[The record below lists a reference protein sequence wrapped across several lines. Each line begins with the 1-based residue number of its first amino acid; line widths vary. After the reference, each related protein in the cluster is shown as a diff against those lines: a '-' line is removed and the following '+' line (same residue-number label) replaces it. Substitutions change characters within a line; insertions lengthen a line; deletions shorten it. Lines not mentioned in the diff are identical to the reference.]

1 MTLLTDSLTLPC
13 GATLPNRIAKAAMS
27 EHLASSRQEPTR
39 ALNQLYARWAQGGA
53 GLVITGN
60 VMVDAR
66 HLEAKTNVLI
76 AGSPDLARFAAWAQ
90 AGTDGGTPLF
100 MQLNHPGRQTPRHVN
115 PTPLA
120 PSAVPPVNLFRRA
133 SAFGQPRAMTEAEI
147 EQTIEAFANAAAV
160 AKQAGFSGVQ
170 VHGAHGYLV
179 SQFLSPLTNRRDDRW
194 GGSLENRARF
204 GRAVLSAIRAA
215 VGPSFPVAIKLN
227 SADFQR
233 GGFSEDESIRV
244 LQMLQEDGVDLVEIS
259 GGSYESRVMLDK
271 VSEREAF
278 FLDYAKKARA
288 AVKLPLMVT
297 GGFRSRAVME
307 QALASGALDL
317 VGIARPFTHNP
328 DLGRDLTSQ
337 RLARAEDPPP
347 LPGLAVLGGT
357 SEAMMSVAQMALL
370 SKGKD
375 PVHGMGTRAVL
386 GALWQEGTSLLR
398 KKR

>member
-1 MTLLTDSLTLPC
+1 MTSLSDPLSLPC

-39 ALNQLYARWAQGGA
+39 ALNQLYERWSLGGT

-66 HLEAKTNVLI
+66 HLEANTNVVI
-76 AGSPDLARFAAWAQ
+76 AGAPNLERFSAWAQ
-90 AGTDGGTPLF
+90 AGTRGGNALF

-115 PTPLA
+115 PTPMA

-133 SAFGQPRAMTEAEI
+133 SAFGQPRAMTEADI
-147 EQTIEAFANAAAV
+147 QQVIEAFAKAAAF
-160 AKQAGFSGVQ
+160 AQRAGFSGVQ

-179 SQFLSPLTNRRDDRW
+179 SQFLSPLTNRREDAW

-204 GRAVLSAIRAA
+204 GRAVLAAIRAA
-215 VGPSFPVAIKLN
+215 VGPAFPVAIKLN

-278 FLDYAKKARA
+278 FLDYARKARA
-288 AVKLPLMVT
+288 AVSIPLMVT

-307 QALASGALDL
+307 QALASGALDV

-328 DLGRDLTSQ
+328 DLGRDLCTG
-337 RLARAEDPPP
+337 RIARAEDPPSM
-347 LPGLAVLGGT
+347 PGLARLGGT

-375 PVHGMGTRAVL
+375 PVRGVSLRAIF
-386 GALWQEGTSLLR
+386 GALVQEAESLLR
-398 KKR
+398 RKR

>member
-1 MTLLTDSLTLPC
+1 MTSLSDPLTLPC

-39 ALNQLYARWAQGGA
+39 ALNQLYERWSLGGT

-60 VMVDAR
+60 VMVDAQ
-66 HLEAKTNVLI
+66 HLEAKTNVVI
-76 AGSPDLARFAAWAQ
+76 AGSPHLERFEAWAQ
-90 AGTDGGTPLF
+90 AGTRGGNALF

-115 PTPLA
+115 PTPMA

-133 SAFGQPRAMTEAEI
+133 SAFGQPRAMTEADI
-147 EQTIEAFANAAAV
+147 QQTIEAFARAAAL
-160 AKQAGFSGVQ
+160 AKRAGFTGVQ

-179 SQFLSPLTNRRDDRW
+179 SQFLSPLTNRREDAW

-215 VGPSFPVAIKLN
+215 VGPAFPVAIKLN

-233 GGFSEDESIRV
+233 GGFTEDESIRV
-244 LQMLQEDGVDLVEIS
+244 LHMLQADGVDLVEIS

-271 VSEREAF
+271 VNEREAF
-278 FLDYAKKARA
+278 FLDYARKARA
-288 AVKLPLMVT
+288 AVDIPLMVT

-307 QALASGALDL
+307 QALSSGALDV

-328 DLGRDLTSQ
+328 DLGRDLCTG
-337 RLARAEDPPP
+337 RITRAEDPPSM
-347 LPGLAVLGGT
+347 PGLSRLGGT

-375 PVHGMGTRAVL
+375 PVRGVGLRAVF
-386 GALWQEGTSLLR
+386 GALLQEGQSLLR
-398 KKR
+398 GKS